1 MRRLDP
7 RILVLA
13 ALLLLTGACGDD
25 PEPSAPAPVSP
36 SVTAPASAV
45 PASPSA
51 AVPQPSDSVYV
62 EEDDEPT
69 AAPGDLSDQA
79 QSYLDQALG
88 MELGAL
94 EQAPAET
101 AGPRRKLLEKL
112 PENPTKVLAALK
124 NYPWYSPEARAL
136 YDRATAA
143 G

>member
-13 ALLLLTGACGDD
+13 PLLVLTGACGDD
-25 PEPSAPAPVSP
+25 PEPCAPAPVTP
-36 SVTAPASAV
+36 SATAPASAV

-62 EEDDEPT
+62 EEEDEPT
-69 AAPGDLSDQA
+69 AAPGDLSEEA

-101 AGPRRKLLEKL
+101 ATARRKLLDKL

>member
-13 ALLLLTGACGDD
+13 PLLVLTGACGDD
-25 PEPSAPAPVSP
+25 PEPSAPAPVTS
-36 SVTAPASAV
+36 SATAPASAV
-45 PASPSA
+45 PVSPAA
-51 AVPQPSDSVYV
+51 AVPEPSDSVYV

-69 AAPGDLSDQA
+69 AAPGDLSDEA
-79 QSYLDQALG
+79 QSYLD
-88 MELGAL
+88 
-94 EQAPAET
+94 QAPAET
-101 AGPRRKLLEKL
+101 AGPRRKLLDKL
-112 PENPTKVLAALK
+112 PDNPTKVLAALK